1 MEEEI
6 GTENLDNSRKQA
18 LCSKLEQLLAKLDS
32 THAELILNVK
42 SDIAMDWLRSLREQ
56 KDFYRGV
63 LKLYQRTTESGNQT
77 SLVSSTSAGDNDPND
92 TVIDRGNG
100 TIRNPGNLF
109 QAICYTRKHKRAQYC

>member
-18 LCSKLEQLLAKLDS
+18 LFSKLEQLLAKLGS

-56 KDFYRGV
+56 KDYYRGV
-63 LKLYQRTTESGNQT
+63 LKL
-77 SLVSSTSAGDNDPND
+77 
-92 TVIDRGNG
+92 
-100 TIRNPGNLF
+100 
-109 QAICYTRKHKRAQYC
+109 